1 MENQDT
7 VEFNADAAFDEAA
20 NQIESGGLTADNEP
34 SVAKDEVQPAPDQR
48 EEDAAQDNNPQSPD
62 AQEDALPEWLS
73 NATDE
78 VKEHFRSMEAEKKRY
93 EHMAK
98 SQRGRVGAL
107 SKKYQ
112 QAQAALEQLK
122 QDQTTF
128 DGELENLR
136 ADYPEVADFLSRVIA
151 GQNKRIDDI
160 SVPIAQMVDA
170 SAQDFAQQQLDG
182 SISLVTQAVPD
193 ANDILCDPMFH
204 RWVDNQPKGVKAL
217 FSSDDPQ
224 DAIYLLNEFKRA
236 TSSISEQRAK
246 RSQQLSA
253 MSLPTG
259 RSAPKG
265 GNEIDENAL
274 FDQYAAQFDKRRLG

>member
-20 NQIESGGLTADNEP
+20 NQLESGGLTANNEP
-34 SVAKDEVQPAPDQR
+34 SVANDNVQITPDQR
-48 EEDAAQDNNPQSPD
+48 EENPPQESTPQQPV
-62 AQEDALPEWLS
+62 AQEEEPEWLK

-78 VKEHFRSMEAEKKRY
+78 VKENFRVMEAEKKRY

-122 QDQTTF
+122 QNQTTF
-128 DGELENLR
+128 DGELESLR
-136 ADYPEVADFLSRVIA
+136 TDYPEVADFLSRFVA
-151 GQNKRIDDI
+151 GQNKRLEDI
-160 SVPIAQMVDA
+160 SAPIAQMVDA
-170 SAQDFAQQQLDG
+170 NVQDFEQQQLDS

-193 ANDILCDPMFH
+193 ADNILRDPMFH
-204 RWVDNQPKGVKAL
+204 RWVDTQPNGVKAM

-224 DAIYLLNEFKRA
+224 DAIYLLNEYKRA
-236 TSSISEQRAK
+236 ASSITEQRNK

-265 GNEIDENAL
+265 GDEIDEDAL
-274 FDQYAAQFDKRRLG
+274 FDQLAAQFAKQR

>member
-20 NQIESGGLTADNEP
+20 NKLESGGLTANNEP
-34 SVAKDEVQPAPDQR
+34 SFANDNVQTTPDQR
-48 EEDAAQDNNPQSPD
+48 EENPPQESTPQQPV
-62 AQEDALPEWLS
+62 AQEEEPEWLK

-78 VKEHFRSMEAEKKRY
+78 MKEHFRSMEAEKKRY

-122 QDQTTF
+122 QNQSTF
-128 DGELENLR
+128 DGELESLR
-136 ADYPEVADFLSRVIA
+136 ADYPEVADFLSRFVA
-151 GQNKRIDDI
+151 GQNKRLEDI
-160 SVPIAQMVDA
+160 SAPIAQMVDA
-170 SAQDFAQQQLDG
+170 NVQDFAQQQLDG

-193 ANDILCDPMFH
+193 ADNILRDPMFH
-204 RWVDNQPKGVKAL
+204 RWVDTQPNGVKAM

-224 DAIYLLNEFKRA
+224 DAIYLLNEYKRA
-236 TSSISEQRAK
+236 TSSITEQRNK

-259 RSAPKG
+259 RAAPKG
-265 GNEIDENAL
+265 GGEVDENAL
-274 FDQYAAQFDKRRLG
+274 FNQLAAEFDKRR